1 MPLNPV
7 QWQKALAAD
16 SLRPVYLLAGEELLV
31 LEAADALR
39 AQARKLGYAEREV
52 LEVGNHF
59 DWDDLARAAAG
70 MSLFATR
77 RLLDLRLPTGRPGTE
92 GAKAINEF
100 CANPPPDVT
109 LLITATDWS
118 NKHEGVWTKH
128 LDAAGALVVFNA
140 PKPQEWAAW
149 IGARLASRGLRAS
162 PDAAALL
169 AERVE
174 GNLLA
179 AAQEI
184 DKLVVLHGQASA
196 GNGGEQNMPRI
207 DAAEM
212 ENLVADSARY
222 DAFKLTDAA
231 FAGDGGR
238 ALHILA
244 GLRAEGDELI
254 ALMGWLV
261 NQLQLALRLANAR
274 DFAAQARAERLWPA
288 REQLF
293 RKALR
298 RAPREHWLQC
308 LARAARIDR
317 IAKGREQGDAWLE
330 AERLIAAMAEPRAAA
345 ALA

>member
-1 MPLNPV
+1 MPLSSS

-16 SLRPVYLLAGEELLV
+16 HLQPVYLLAGDPLLV

-39 AQARKLGYAEREV
+39 VQARKLEYTEREV
-52 LEVGNHF
+52 LDVGQHF
-59 DWDDLARAAAG
+59 DWNDLARAGAS

-77 RLLDLRLPTGRPGTE
+77 RLIDLRLPTGRPGTE
-92 GAKAINEF
+92 GAKAINAF
-100 CANPPPDVT
+100 CADPPPDVT
-109 LLITATDWS
+109 LMITAMDWS
-118 NKHEGVWTKH
+118 NKHDGAWSKK
-128 LDAAGALVVFNA
+128 LDASGAMVVLNA
-140 PKPQEWAAW
+140 PKPGEWAGW
-149 IGARLASRGLRAS
+149 IRARLASRGLTAT

-184 DKLVVLHGQASA
+184 DKLVVLHGE
-196 GNGGEQNMPRI
+196 GRI
-207 DAAEM
+207 GLDEM

-222 DAFKLTDAA
+222 DVFKLTDAA
-231 FAGDGGR
+231 FSGDGAR
-238 ALHILA
+238 ALRVLA
-244 GLRAEGDELI
+244 GLRSEGGELFT
-254 ALMGWLV
+254 LMGWLV

-274 DFAAQARAERLWPA
+274 DFAAQAKLERLWQA

-293 RKALR
+293 RNALR

-308 LARAARIDR
+308 LARAARVDR
-317 IAKGREQGDAWLE
+317 MVKGRQAGNPWQE
-330 AERLIAAMAEPRAAA
+330 AERLIAAIAEPRAAK